1 MCRGLDLDRVLMPP
15 PPQIP
20 DSASSGA
27 LTLVLIGPDDQRR
40 RAVAD
45 ALSGCPIGAIREY
58 SAYPA
63 DLDELPRILEQ
74 QCDVVIVDL
83 DGDPEYALEVVES
96 IYAFGGPTVIVCS
109 AKANLELAVRC
120 MRAGAREFLTLPLNP
135 ATIADALAR
144 ISIRGTA
151 AHPGRKT
158 ARKLFVF
165 LGSKGGCG
173 VTTIAANFAVAL
185 AQESQQ
191 STLLIDL
198 GLPLGDAA
206 LNLGMVTEYSTFN
219 ALENYARLDASFL
232 STLLARHTSGLSV
245 LAAPGEFMPS
255 EPSLEAIDRLLGVAR
270 QNFDY
275 VVVDGGTRMDLKDA
289 VFFDDNTNLYLV
301 TQIGVTEL
309 RNANRMIGQHFASRG
324 ARLQVVVNR
333 YTPQA
338 LLLDDKQ
345 VEKALTRQ
353 IDWKIPDD
361 FATARRTQ
369 NTAIPLSME
378 DSSISRA
385 IRRMA
390 RKACGL
396 PEEDEKSH
404 RSGLFGWARGAMKR
418 SRPGRESR
426 EQENDGPP
434 SIIAPALG
442 GDHGK
447 Y

>member
-1 MCRGLDLDRVLMPP
+1 MPP
-15 PPQIP
+15 PAQIS
-20 DSASSGA
+20 DSASPGA
-27 LTLVLIGPDDQRR
+27 LSLVLIGPDEQRR
-40 RAVAD
+40 RAVVE
-45 ALSGCPIGAIREY
+45 ALSGSPVGVIREI
-58 SAYPA
+58 SSYPS
-63 DLDELPRILEQ
+63 DLDELPRILENN
-74 QCDVVIVDL
+74 CDVVIVDL
-83 DGDPEYALEVVES
+83 DSDPEYALDVVES
-96 IYAFGGPTVIVCS
+96 IYACGSATVIVCS

-144 ISIRGTA
+144 ISIRGSSSSPA
-151 AHPGRKT
+151 RRT

-165 LGSKGGCG
+165 LGAKGGCG
-173 VTTIAANFAVAL
+173 VTTIASNFAVSL
-185 AQESQQ
+185 AQESLQ

-206 LNLGMVTEYSTFN
+206 LNLGMVAEYSTFN

-232 STLLARHTSGLSV
+232 STLLARHSSGLSV
-245 LAAPGEFMPS
+245 LAAPGEFMAS
-255 EPSLEAIDRLLGVAR
+255 EPSLEAIDRVLSVAR
-270 QNFDY
+270 QAFDY
-275 VVVDGGTRMDLKDA
+275 VVVDAGSRMDLKDA
-289 VFFDDNTNLYLV
+289 RFLDDSAVLYLI

-309 RNANRMIGQHFASRG
+309 RNSNRMIGQFFASRG
-324 ARLQVVVNR
+324 AKLQVVVNR

-338 LLLDDKQ
+338 LLLEDKQ
-345 VEKALTRQ
+345 VEKALTRS

-369 NTAIPLSME
+369 NTATPIAME

-396 PEEDEKSH
+396 PEEDERSH

-418 SRPGRESR
+418 SRASRES
-426 EQENDGPP
+426 EEDGPP
-434 SIIAPALG
+434 SIISTAGLDP
-442 GDHGK
+442 DHVK

>member
-1 MCRGLDLDRVLMPP
+1 M
-15 PPQIP
+15 
-20 DSASSGA
+20 AE
-27 LTLVLIGPDDQRR
+27 
-40 RAVAD
+40 
-45 ALSGCPIGAIREY
+45 ALSGCPIGVIREY
-58 SAYPA
+58 SSYPG
-63 DLDELPRILEQ
+63 DLDELPRMLEQ

-83 DGDPEYALEVVES
+83 DSNPEYALEVVES
-96 IYAFGGPTVIVCS
+96 IYAHGAATVIVCS

-144 ISIRGTA
+144 ISIRGSS

-165 LGSKGGCG
+165 LGVKGGCG
-173 VTTIAANFAVAL
+173 VTTIASNFAVSL

-219 ALENYARLDASFL
+219 AVENYARLDASFL

-245 LAAPGEFMPS
+245 LAAPGEFSPK
-255 EPSLEAIDRLLGVAR
+255 EPNIEAIDRLLAVAR

-275 VVVDGGTRMDLKDA
+275 VVVDAGSRMDLKDA
-289 VFFDDNTNLYLV
+289 AFMDESAILYLI

-309 RNANRMIGQHFASRG
+309 RNANRMIGQFFASRG
-324 ARLQVVVNR
+324 AKLQTVVNR

-345 VEKALTRQ
+345 VEKALTRS

-369 NTAIPLSME
+369 NSAIPLAME

-396 PEEDEKSH
+396 PEEDGKGQ
-404 RSGLFGWARGAMKR
+404 RSGLFGWAHRAMKR
-418 SRPGRESR
+418 SRPSRGSR
-426 EQENDGPP
+426 EPEDDAPP
-434 SIIAPALG
+434 SIISTPTLDP
-442 GDHGK
+442 DHAK

>member
-1 MCRGLDLDRVLMPP
+1 MAPNS
-15 PPQIP
+15 QIP
-20 DSASSGA
+20 DSPGSGA
-27 LTLVLIGPDDQRR
+27 LSVVLIGTDEQRR
-40 RAVAD
+40 KAVVD
-45 ALSGCPIGAIREY
+45 ALSGYSIGTIREF
-58 SAYPA
+58 SSYPA
-63 DLDELPRILEQ
+63 NLDELPRMMEN

-83 DGDPEYALEVVES
+83 DGDPEYALELVER
-96 IYAFGGPTVIVCS
+96 IYAIGSTTVIVCS

-120 MRAGAREFLTLPLNP
+120 MRAGAREFLTLPLNQ

-144 ISIRGTA
+144 ISVRSSSF
-151 AHPGRKT
+151 HPVRRS

-165 LGSKGGCG
+165 LGAKGGCG
-173 VTTIAANFAVAL
+173 VTTIASNFAVSL

-198 GLPLGDAA
+198 SLPLGDAA

-219 ALENYARLDASFL
+219 ALENSSRLDGKFL
-232 STLLARHTSGLSV
+232 SKLLARHTSGLAV
-245 LAAPGEFMPS
+245 LAAPSEFS
-255 EPSLEAIDRLLGVAR
+255 SHEPPLESIDRLLGVAR
-270 QNFDY
+270 QSFDF
-275 VVVDGGTRMDLKDA
+275 VVVDAGSRMDLKDA
-289 VFFDDNTNLYLV
+289 AFFDESAILYLV

-309 RNANRMIGQHFASRG
+309 RNSNRMIGQFFASRG
-324 ARLQVVVNR
+324 PRLQVVVNR

-353 IDWKIPDD
+353 IDWRIPDD

-369 NTAIPLSME
+369 NTATPIAME

-396 PEEDEKSH
+396 PEEDDKAH
-404 RSGLFGWARGAMKR
+404 RPGLFGWAHRSKKKPHLEREPGGLEDDGSLSTLSSPTLGAGHAK
-418 SRPGRESR
+418 P
-426 EQENDGPP
+426 
-434 SIIAPALG
+434 
-442 GDHGK
+442 
-447 Y
+447 

>member
-1 MCRGLDLDRVLMPP
+1 MPP
-15 PPQIP
+15 SAQIP
-20 DSASSGA
+20 DSAGPGA
-27 LTLVLIGPDDQRR
+27 LSLVLIGPDEQRR
-40 RAVAD
+40 RAVVE
-45 ALSGCPIGAIREY
+45 ALSGSPVGVIREI
-58 SAYPA
+58 SSYPS
-63 DLDELPRILEQ
+63 DLDEVPRILEN

-83 DGDPEYALEVVES
+83 DSDPEYALDVVES
-96 IYAFGGPTVIVCS
+96 IYACGSATVIVCS

-144 ISIRGTA
+144 ISIRGSSSTPA
-151 AHPGRKT
+151 RKT

-165 LGSKGGCG
+165 LGAKGGCG
-173 VTTIAANFAVAL
+173 VTTIASNFAVSL

-206 LNLGMVTEYSTFN
+206 LNLGMVAEYSTFN
-219 ALENYARLDASFL
+219 ALENYVRLDASFL

-255 EPSLEAIDRLLGVAR
+255 EPPLEAIDRLLSVAR
-270 QNFDY
+270 QAFDY
-275 VVVDGGTRMDLKDA
+275 VVVDAGSRMDLKDA
-289 VFFDDNTNLYLV
+289 RFIDDSAVLYLI

-309 RNANRMIGQHFASRG
+309 RNSNRMIGQFFASRG
-324 ARLQVVVNR
+324 AKLQVVVNR

-338 LLLDDKQ
+338 LLLEDKQ
-345 VEKALTRQ
+345 VEKALTRS
-353 IDWKIPDD
+353 IDWKVPDD

-369 NTAIPLSME
+369 NTATPIAME

-418 SRPGRESR
+418 SRPERESA
-426 EQENDGPP
+426 EVAPP
-434 SIIAPALG
+434 SIISTAGLDP
-442 GDHGK
+442 DHVK